1 MNSVIRT
8 LQLPALLALTVL
20 ASTVHAQDA
29 GTYQVE
35 TIVFAQPSAP
45 ISGNRAPD
53 YTWADDAVMLED
65 TARSDV
71 RKLDV
76 TQHRMDRE
84 ADKLTANGYQILMHQ
99 AWIQPADSN
108 LKVAVH
114 QGATLGEHYPIE
126 AVVGLQRGEESMAL
140 GVKAWRHT
148 GARSQDGQANTI
160 VSEKLH
166 QSRRLR
172 LNEVHYLDHQS
183 MGMLVRVTSR

>member
-8 LQLPALLALTVL
+8 LQLPALLAVTLLTSNVQ
-20 ASTVHAQDA
+20 AQDLGA
-29 GTYQVE
+29 YQVE

-45 ISGNRAPD
+45 LSGSRTPEYN
-53 YTWADDAVMLED
+53 WADDAVVLED

-84 ADKLTANGYQILMHQ
+84 ADKLAASGYQILMHQ

-108 LKVAVH
+108 LTVALH
-114 QGATLGEHYPIE
+114 EGESLGEHYPVE
-126 AVVGLQRGEESMAL
+126 AVVGLERGQESMLL
-140 GVKAWRHT
+140 GVMAWRHT
-148 GARSQDGQANTI
+148 GVRSQDGLANTV

-172 LNEVHYLDHQS
+172 LDEVHYLDHQS
-183 MGMLVRVTSR
+183 MGMLVRGTGR

>member
-8 LQLPALLALTVL
+8 LQLPALVAISVL
-20 ASTVHAQDA
+20 ASTVQAQDA

-35 TIVFAQPSAP
+35 AIVFAQPSAP

-53 YTWADDAVMLED
+53 YNWANDAVMLED

-76 TQHRMDRE
+76 TQLRMDRE
-84 ADKLTANGYQILMHQ
+84 ADKLAANGYRILMHQ

-108 LKVAVH
+108 LKVAIH
-114 QGATLGEHYPIE
+114 QGETLGEHYPVE
-126 AVVGLQRGEESMAL
+126 AVLGLERAEESMAL
-140 GVKAWRHT
+140 EVKAWRHT
-148 GARSQDGQANTI
+148 GTRSQDGQADSI

-183 MGMLVRVTSR
+183 MGMLVRVNSR